1 MSSALVSAILCL
13 CLSLSLSPCLCLS
26 LSLSIS
32 LSLSLSACLPL
43 SLSIIIFLLLL
54 LLLCV
59 SVSRLLLMRT
69 ISLFFTACFCVAFI
83 LTSSHSLSPSFPSI
97 GPRNVSST
105 EVHPC
110 FKCTLPHPLH
120 RQGERPQAVFREY
133 STVPLLSR
141 EAEKHSAH
149 LTDSDF

>member
-1 MSSALVSAILCL
+1 MCVLKVWGVRDWPGLIFQAKRIRLFSCISCCSGIFCDVGGRLFCL
-13 CLSLSLSPCLCLS
+13 
-26 LSLSIS
+26 
-32 LSLSLSACLPL
+32 
-43 SLSIIIFLLLL
+43 FLLLL